1 MKKGSFILSSEVMM
15 WIPRFIL
22 LVLVVLSVFFVVSM
36 RVSKDFDIKEIETKL
51 LTLRYLNTENCLAYK
66 DTKVNPGIIDLSKFN
81 DENLDK
87 CLNRKNFGTKL
98 ILMDLNKNI
107 IKEAYNGKDFFIDN
121 NALCF
126 SDKYYC
132 TNKVVYVLY
141 YDNGLK
147 NGLLNITS
155 VMRVK

>member
-1 MKKGSFILSSEVMM
+1 MKKGAFILTTETMM

-36 RVSKDFDIKEIETKL
+36 KVSKDFDIKEIETKL
-51 LTLRYLNTENCLAYK
+51 LTLRYLNSENCLAYK

-87 CLNRKNFGTKL
+87 CLIRENLGTKL
-98 ILMDLNKNI
+98 ILMDINNNI
-107 IKEAYNGKDFFIDN
+107 IKEVYNGKEFFIEN
-121 NALCF
+121 EPLCF

-132 TNKVVYVLY
+132 TSKLVYVLY
-141 YDNGLK
+141 YDKKLE

>member
-1 MKKGSFILSSEVMM
+1 MKKGAFILTTETMM

-22 LVLVVLSVFFVVSM
+22 LVIVVLSVFFIVSM
-36 RVSKDFDIKEIETKL
+36 KVSKEFDIKEIETKL

-87 CLNRKNFGTKL
+87 CLNRENFGAKL
-98 ILMDLNKNI
+98 ILMDINDNI
-107 IKEAYNGKDFFIDN
+107 IKEAYNGKDFFLDN
-121 NALCF
+121 EPLCF

-132 TNKVVYVLY
+132 KEKIVYVLY
-141 YDNGLK
+141 YENGLK
-147 NGLLNITS
+147 NGLLNIKS